1 MLCDTGGET
10 GPQRVA
16 GEAGTM
22 EVVYRGGVVP
32 LFPKRFQRGSCRFLS
47 KVRGNNFC
55 IWKEVLLV
63 AADL

>member
-1 MLCDTGGET
+1 M
-10 GPQRVA
+10 A

-32 LFPKRFQRGSCRFLS
+32 LFPKRLQRGSCHFLS